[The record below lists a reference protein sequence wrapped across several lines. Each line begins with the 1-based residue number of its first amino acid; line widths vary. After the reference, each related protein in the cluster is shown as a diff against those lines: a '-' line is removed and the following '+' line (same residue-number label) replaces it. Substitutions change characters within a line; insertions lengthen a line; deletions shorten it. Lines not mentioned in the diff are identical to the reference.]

1 MLTAIAHKLL
11 CLTALR
17 LCVLD
22 AVSYC
27 TRRILS
33 LRERWR
39 GKVNAMQWAWVCILV
54 CWPLHWF
61 FCSCPS
67 PLFFFCQNCEKS
79 FLPQPHSH
87 TAWKALIYL
96 WALADDRSLHTMR
109 HVLYPDFW
117 ISQKIGALLCTTI
130 SSLQPSRSYLW
141 FSEIYNR
148 GYLTEHRPHHHSLQC
163 FTEKLI
169 SCRSWQY
176 TSIIGNAVPSNGP
189 N

>member
-1 MLTAIAHKLL
+1 MIPDKRKSLSDIRKSSVVAGSYSQTWHADPSGCERLKVSGRAMLTAIAHKLL

-39 GKVNAMQWAWVCILV
+39 GKVNTMQWAWVCILV

-67 PLFFFCQNCEKS
+67 PLFFLPELRKVIPTTTTLTHGLES
-79 FLPQPHSH
+79 FDIFVSFGRWRVTIYYATCLIPWLLNFSKNRCITLHH
-87 TAWKALIYL
+87 NFKFTAVQVIFV
-96 WALADDRSLHTMR
+96 
-109 HVLYPDFW
+109 VLRN
-117 ISQKIGALLCTTI
+117 L
-130 SSLQPSRSYLW
+130 
-141 FSEIYNR
+141 
-148 GYLTEHRPHHHSLQC
+148 
-163 FTEKLI
+163 
-169 SCRSWQY
+169 
-176 TSIIGNAVPSNGP
+176 
-189 N
+189 